1 MNCLIGKL
9 LFLWVGNLCM
19 WFYHSG
25 QKTMEEV
32 AKEDNE
38 ILGLIVTFII
48 GLLIYFSFF

>member
-1 MNCLIGKL
+1 MNRLVSKL
-9 LFLWVGNLCM
+9 LFLWVGNLCI
-19 WFYHSG
+19 WFYHAGKKS
-25 QKTMEEV
+25 MEDV

>member
-1 MNCLIGKL
+1 MNRLVRKL

-19 WFYHSG
+19 WFYYSG
-25 QKTMEEV
+25 KKSMENV

-38 ILGLIVTFII
+38 TLGLIVTMTI